1 MSLSKQG
8 GSPVQGIPDLRF
20 CPACH
25 GQFYLRKGLCV
36 NLLCSKYYL
45 SVLGSYANMVAPFR
59 SWEHWH
65 PHDWRT
71 SSMYDRVYQNHLAL
85 ESWLVDQED
94 ADGSSEESSG
104 SLVHVASSDEEEITA
119 LERYEQDAAA
129 SDRPLQI
136 DKASKAWQS
145 LRAKDKAEKDLKR
158 ALKSISGQDNA
169 DEDPRVD
176 DIEIVLSPTF
186 RDMVEG
192 ADTIEH
198 VNAVDRAYKILKAVQ
213 AEDLS

>member
-45 SVLGSYANMVAPFR
+45 SQEPSMRLYQRGR
-59 SWEHWH
+59 SSTEHWR

-71 SSMYDRVYQNHLAL
+71 SSMYDRVYQNHLQL

-94 ADGSSEESSG
+94 ADGSSEEPSG
-104 SLVHVASSDEEEITA
+104 SLVHVPSSDEEEIAA

-136 DKASKAWQS
+136 DAASKAPRPGRAFERRTRLRRTSRELSRWRRISMRPCPRSAS
-145 LRAKDKAEKDLKR
+145 LVRLH
-158 ALKSISGQDNA
+158 L
-169 DEDPRVD
+169 
-176 DIEIVLSPTF
+176 IVPCLRMRS
-186 RDMVEG
+186 
-192 ADTIEH
+192 
-198 VNAVDRAYKILKAVQ
+198 
-213 AEDLS
+213 